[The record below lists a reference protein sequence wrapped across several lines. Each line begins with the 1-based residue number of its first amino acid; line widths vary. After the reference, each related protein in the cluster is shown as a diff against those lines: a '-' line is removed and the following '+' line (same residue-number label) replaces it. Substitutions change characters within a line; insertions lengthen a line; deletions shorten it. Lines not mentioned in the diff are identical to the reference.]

1 VVCTL
6 LVALLATDGLAPE
19 TLVRVVA
26 LSVEVAIVM
35 ACVLETS
42 SPTILLILL
51 PTMEL
56 FSLESPIVTV
66 AQETLET

>member
-1 VVCTL
+1 MMCTL
-6 LVALLATDGLAPE
+6 LVASLATDGLAPE

-26 LSVEVAIVM
+26 PSVEVAIVM

-42 SPTILLILL
+42 SPTILLTLL
-51 PTMEL
+51 PTVEIF
-56 FSLESPIVTV
+56 FSESPTVIV